1 MASVSILQRLNQRAK
16 QAESMI
22 AALKKQIEII
32 RQNAGLRHSEL
43 YSFLYKICM
52 LDIKHVHDVIS

>member
-1 MASVSILQRLNQRAK
+1 MASVSILKRLNQRAK

-43 YSFLYKICM
+43 YSFFTGACFINFFPLCYY
-52 LDIKHVHDVIS
+52 